1 VGGRAVSPARR
12 HGTRLLAAQR
22 ARGNARAGAWVC
34 PRPGPVAARGWLAQ
48 SRFAWAAGFGWFFLF
63 PSDFLPS
70 RPVQPRFTYLG
81 HDVEITFNRT
91 EPNLQ
96 STRRTQPAT
105 LLPLQHTMRGPH
117 HHSPHPSLQPPA
129 SLSSPSPPPS
139 DPQESGGGGGGGGP
153 GGQAVTSLGELARAV
168 ACSAAATPT
177 SSPRGAR
184 RRRPRR
190 ASLREELRRAAN
202 LPGTST
208 RGGIDSARFFF
219 CVFYAKLFSV
229 FRNFLQIFLKTL
241 RPTFLIN
248 FCLSFFKNLGAYIF
262 FFKIFLK
269 IYF

>member
-1 VGGRAVSPARR
+1 MLMSVAVRTRRRGTRRCHMASGDWLNPAPRRHVRAGGPARPRGRPPLATRRTRRRVGGRAVSPARR

-34 PRPGPVAARGWLAQ
+34 PRPGPVAVRGWLAL

-70 RPVQPRFTYLG
+70 RPVQPRFAYLG

-91 EPNLQ
+91 KPNLQ

-139 DPQESGGGGGGGGP
+139 DPQESGGGGGGL
-153 GGQAVTSLGELARAV
+153 VAR
-168 ACSAAATPT
+168 
-177 SSPRGAR
+177 
-184 RRRPRR
+184 
-190 ASLREELRRAAN
+190 L
-202 LPGTST
+202 
-208 RGGIDSARFFF
+208 
-219 CVFYAKLFSV
+219 
-229 FRNFLQIFLKTL
+229 
-241 RPTFLIN
+241 
-248 FCLSFFKNLGAYIF
+248 
-262 FFKIFLK
+262 
-269 IYF
+269 